1 MYTTITY
8 IIIGILLLDYIIER
22 GLAYLN
28 TRNVKTDLPPQLKGL
43 YDAEAYAKQ
52 QSYFKENQRFGLITS
67 TFSLLL
73 ILAMFVVGGFALVDV
88 FAQSLVE
95 NAILVSLIFFGVI
108 FFANDLLSIPFDL
121 YDHFVIEQR
130 YGFNKVTPKIF
141 VSDKLKGWILG
152 ALIGGGLVA
161 LISKIY
167 ELTADYFWILAWA
180 VMALF
185 SIFITMFYSQL
196 IVPLFNKQTPLEN
209 GELRDEIE
217 KFAQKAGFTLNNIF
231 VMDGSKRSTKA
242 NAYFSGLGSKKRIVL
257 FDTLIDELSTQ
268 EIVAVL
274 AHEIGHYKKK
284 HTLMAL
290 AMSLANS
297 LIMLFVLGFFLD
309 SDVLAQAFG
318 VEKASFHIN
327 LLAFGILYTPVSV
340 VLSLFMN
347 MLSRKNE
354 YQADAYAASFGLG
367 ENLIEG
373 LKKLSVKSLSNL
385 QPHPAYVFFYHS
397 HPTLLQR
404 MEAIHN
410 LKNEK

>member
-8 IIIGILLLDYIIER
+8 IIIGILLLDYVIER

-28 TRNVKTDLPPQLKGL
+28 TRNVKTDLPLQLKGL

-73 ILAMFVVGGFALVDV
+73 ILAMFAVGGFAFVDTL
-88 FAQSLVE
+88 AHNMVE
-95 NAILVSLIFFGVI
+95 NAILVSLLFFGI
-108 FFANDLLSIPFDL
+108 LFFANDLVSIPFDL

-141 VSDKLKGWILG
+141 VSDKLKGWLLG
-152 ALIGGGLVA
+152 AVIGGGLVA

-167 ELTADYFWILAWA
+167 DLTANYFWILAWA

-257 FDTLIDELSTQ
+257 FDTLIEELTTQ

-297 LIMLFVLGFFLD
+297 LIMLSVLGFFLD
-309 SDVLAQAFG
+309 SDALAQAFG

-367 ENLIEG
+367 ENLVEG

>member
-43 YDAEAYAKQ
+43 YDAEAYSKQ

-73 ILAMFVVGGFALVDV
+73 ILAMFAVGGFALVDM

-95 NAILVSLIFFGVI
+95 NAILVSLIFFGII

-257 FDTLIDELSTQ
+257 FDTLIEELTTQ

-290 AMSLANS
+290 VMSLANS
-297 LIMLFVLGFFLD
+297 LIMLSVLGFFLD

-404 MEAIHN
+404 MEAIRN
-410 LKNEK
+410 LRNEK

>member
-43 YDAEAYAKQ
+43 YDAEAYSKQ

-73 ILAMFVVGGFALVDV
+73 ILAMFAVGGFALVDM

-95 NAILVSLIFFGVI
+95 NAILVSLIFFGII

-257 FDTLIDELSTQ
+257 FDTLIEELTTQ

-290 AMSLANS
+290 VMSLANS
-297 LIMLFVLGFFLD
+297 LIMLSVLGFFLD

-347 MLSRKNE
+347 MQSRKNE

-404 MEAIHN
+404 MEAIRN
-410 LKNEK
+410 LRNEK